1 MIDEKLLKEVT
12 EKANQ
17 WLGEGYDEET
27 KAEVKR
33 MLDNDDKTDLVESF
47 YKNLEFG
54 TGGLRG
60 AVYGVHHHRG
70 LLHRQVQDAPLHLHH
85 GQHAGDLRPG
95 DLLHQG
101 HLLRR
106 H

>member
-33 MLDNDDKTDLVESF
+33 MLDNDDKIVLQES
-47 YKNLEFG
+47 
-54 TGGLRG
+54 
-60 AVYGVHHHRG
+60 
-70 LLHRQVQDAPLHLHH
+70 
-85 GQHAGDLRPG
+85 
-95 DLLHQG
+95 
-101 HLLRR
+101 
-106 H
+106 

>member
-60 AVYGVHHHRG
+60 IMGAGSNRMNIYTVGAATQG
-70 LLHRQVQDAPLHLHH
+70 LSNYLNLNFKDSRHLTKS
-85 GQHAGDLRPG
+85 RWW
-95 DLLHQG
+95 
-101 HLLRR
+101 
-106 H
+106 